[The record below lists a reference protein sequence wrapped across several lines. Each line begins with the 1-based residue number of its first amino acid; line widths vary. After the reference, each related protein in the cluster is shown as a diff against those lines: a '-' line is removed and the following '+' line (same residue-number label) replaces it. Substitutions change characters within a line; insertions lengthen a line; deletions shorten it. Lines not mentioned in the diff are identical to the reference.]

1 MRPVEAERPISL
13 PTLAGVLLLAAGM
26 TALLTGAFAQEGLPR
41 LRGVEDGRTPS
52 AGAAGGRDLRQAS
65 AGSGASAESPR
76 NLRSGERRPR
86 RARRSRQPTAAPVRG
101 AVRAAVLSPNV
112 AREVQPI
119 QVGVPDP
126 AAPALAR
133 RRRRPVEEDPYSQ
146 LGLRLGGLTVLP
158 AIQQSIGY
166 DTNPNRSGSFHKS
179 STVFRTDG
187 EIRLQSDWSAHALT
201 GAMCGSYS
209 EYPNVKG
216 ANRPEGEGR
225 LGLRLDVSRDTQ
237 VDFEGRFQLDTQRPG
252 SPDLNAAVTE
262 RPLVTTAG
270 TALGVTQRF
279 NRLLVG
285 LRGTVDRTVYEDAH
299 LTNGTILDQSDRDS
313 NQYGLRLRVGYELTP
328 GVIPF
333 VDVLAD
339 RREYDQ
345 RIDNSGFRRSSDGVG
360 VRAGSTFEITRTL
373 TGEASAGLQQR
384 SYEDPRLRDLR
395 PARRRRADLVGD
407 TPDDGASQGPELDRR
422 ALANSNGTLTQSA
435 RLEVQHDLRRNL
447 SLTGAAGVTV
457 SDYQGVALKDET
469 FTVGARLDYKLT
481 RSVVLRASFTH
492 ERLKSTD
499 HSSDYSANTY
509 LVGLRFQP

>member
-1 MRPVEAERPISL
+1 VQ
-13 PTLAGVLLLAAGM
+13 
-26 TALLTGAFAQEGLPR
+26 LTHAC
-41 LRGVEDGRTPS
+41 S
-52 AGAAGGRDLRQAS
+52 
-65 AGSGASAESPR
+65 R
-76 NLRSGERRPR
+76 NF
-86 RARRSRQPTAAPVRG
+86 
-101 AVRAAVLSPNV
+101 
-112 AREVQPI
+112 
-119 QVGVPDP
+119 
-126 AAPALAR
+126 
-133 RRRRPVEEDPYSQ
+133 
-146 LGLRLGGLTVLP
+146 LP

-187 EIRLQSDWSAHALT
+187 EVRLQGDWSAHALT
-201 GAMCGSYS
+201 GAMRGSYS

-237 VDFEGRFQLDTQRPG
+237 VDVEGRFQLDTQRPG

-262 RPLVTTAG
+262 RPLVTTTGA
-270 TALGVTQRF
+270 AAGVTQRF

-299 LTNGTILDQSDRDS
+299 LTNGTTLDQSDRDS

-395 PARRRRADLVGD
+395 GPLVDAALIWSATPLTTVRLRAQSSIDE
-407 TPDDGASQGPELDRR
+407 TT
-422 ALANSNGTLTQSA
+422 LANSNGTLTQSA

-447 SLTGAAGVTV
+447 SVTGLAGVTV

>member
-1 MRPVEAERPISL
+1 
-13 PTLAGVLLLAAGM
+13 
-26 TALLTGAFAQEGLPR
+26 
-41 LRGVEDGRTPS
+41 
-52 AGAAGGRDLRQAS
+52 
-65 AGSGASAESPR
+65 
-76 NLRSGERRPR
+76 
-86 RARRSRQPTAAPVRG
+86 
-101 AVRAAVLSPNV
+101 
-112 AREVQPI
+112 
-119 QVGVPDP
+119 
-126 AAPALAR
+126 
-133 RRRRPVEEDPYSQ
+133 
-146 LGLRLGGLTVLP
+146 
-158 AIQQSIGY
+158 
-166 DTNPNRSGSFHKS
+166 
-179 STVFRTDG
+179 VFRTDG
-187 EIRLQSDWSAHALT
+187 EVRLQSDWSAHALT
-201 GAMCGSYS
+201 GAMRGSYS

-216 ANRPEGEGR
+216 ANRPEGEGK

-237 VDFEGRFQLDTQRPG
+237 VDVEGRFQLDTQRPG

-262 RPLVTTAG
+262 RPLVTTTGA
-270 TALGVTQRF
+270 ALGVTQRF

-299 LTNGTILDQSDRDS
+299 LTNGKILDQSDRDS

-339 RREYDQ
+339 HREYDQ
-345 RIDNSGFRRSSDGVG
+345 RIDNSGFRRSSEGVG

-395 PARRRRADLVGD
+395 GPLVDAALIWSATPLTTVRLRAQSSIDE
-407 TPDDGASQGPELDRR
+407 TT
-422 ALANSNGTLTQSA
+422 LANSNGTLTQSA

-447 SLTGAAGVTV
+447 SLTGVAGVTV